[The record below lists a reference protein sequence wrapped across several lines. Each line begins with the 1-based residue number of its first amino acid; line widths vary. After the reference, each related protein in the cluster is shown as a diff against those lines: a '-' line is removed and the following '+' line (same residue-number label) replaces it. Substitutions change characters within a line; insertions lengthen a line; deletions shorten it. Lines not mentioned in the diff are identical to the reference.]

1 MVDQGHSQK
10 KRKRVGKRSALEKA
24 MEMDAL
30 NHAIA
35 LSKSLEDNT
44 SNVSNDKDECNAE
57 LARLERRLAAVD
69 AQIESMQE
77 HRKVLVYNLDRARA
91 RAKARHESKPTE
103 FRTRRKC

>member
-1 MVDQGHSQK
+1 
-10 KRKRVGKRSALEKA
+10 
-24 MEMDAL
+24 MDAL

-35 LSKSLEDNT
+35 LSKSLEDST

-77 HRKVLVYNLDRARA
+77 HRK
-91 RAKARHESKPTE
+91 
-103 FRTRRKC
+103 F